1 MDLRQIRALN
11 QRGLRYHRRMGSSKT
26 NAELLALWKRQNRIE
41 PERLTTEERYR
52 LWAVV
57 LEEAIVIAKQQ
68 RHEMEAAIPPL
79 TKGKKPR

>member
-11 QRGLRYHRRMGSSKT
+11 LRGLRYHRQMGYHRT
-26 NAELLALWKRQNRIE
+26 DAELLALWKRQSSIE

-57 LEEAIVIAKQQ
+57 LEEAIVLAKQQ
-68 RHEMEAAIPPL
+68 RKEMEATIPPL
-79 TKGKKPR
+79 TKKKRAG